1 MKRLSF
7 ILLLIAVLSLS
18 CQKREERL
26 HTEKTSG
33 LVRELLTKLDSA
45 DVYAARKEAQI
56 EASKKQIGGAVII
69 KTNTRPCMILRK
81 IILTIALIHL
91 LFISIGPCRSLQM
104 QTMNF

>member
-26 HTEKTSG
+26 HTDRTPV

-69 KTNTRPCMILRK
+69 VRNIMLC
-81 IILTIALIHL
+81 
-91 LFISIGPCRSLQM
+91 
-104 QTMNF
+104 

>member
-1 MKRLSF
+1 M
-7 ILLLIAVLSLS
+7 LLIAVLSIS

-26 HTEKTSG
+26 HTDRTPV

-69 KTNTRPCMILRK
+69 VRNIL
-81 IILTIALIHL
+81 L
-91 LFISIGPCRSLQM
+91 C
-104 QTMNF
+104 